1 MLHLADRLSLV
12 KPSATVFMAS
22 RAKELQ
28 REGRDI
34 IDLAA
39 GEPDFDT
46 PEHIKQA
53 AVEAMANG
61 KTKYAPV
68 QGIMELREAI
78 CAKLK
83 RDNELEYSPTQVT
96 VGCGAKQ
103 DIYNAMMATL
113 NPGDEV
119 IIPAPYWVSYPDI
132 VLLCGASPVVI
143 NCTIENGFKLQPEQ
157 LEAAITPKTKWLM
170 LNSPS
175 NPTGTAYSRDDLRA
189 LADVLKKFPEVWIMS
204 DDIYEFLIYDDFE
217 FTTIAQVE
225 PTLFDRTLTLNGV
238 SKAYCMT
245 GWRVGYAAGPIDLI
259 AAMNK
264 VQSQSTTS
272 TSTISQ
278 WAAVAALEGDHG
290 FVYSNNEIFKKRR
303 DLMVSMLN
311 AAKGISC
318 TIPDGAFYV
327 YPSCEGALG
336 ARAPNGKVIEND
348 EDFVSALL
356 EIEGPACVH
365 GAAFGLSPYFRI
377 SYATSTDLLEET
389 GRRIQRFC
397 DTLC

>member
-1 MLHLADRLSLV
+1 MLLNRRR
-12 KPSATVFMAS
+12 AS

-143 NCTIENGFKLQPEQ
+143 NYTIENGFKLQPEQ

-204 DDIYEFLIYDDFE
+204 DDIYEFLIY
-217 FTTIAQVE
+217 
-225 PTLFDRTLTLNGV
+225 LL
-238 SKAYCMT
+238 Y
-245 GWRVGYAAGPIDLI
+245 YLI
-259 AAMNK
+259 
-264 VQSQSTTS
+264 
-272 TSTISQ
+272 I
-278 WAAVAALEGDHG
+278 
-290 FVYSNNEIFKKRR
+290 
-303 DLMVSMLN
+303 LMKN
-311 AAKGISC
+311 
-318 TIPDGAFYV
+318 YV
-327 YPSCEGALG
+327 
-336 ARAPNGKVIEND
+336 
-348 EDFVSALL
+348 
-356 EIEGPACVH
+356 
-365 GAAFGLSPYFRI
+365 
-377 SYATSTDLLEET
+377 
-389 GRRIQRFC
+389 
-397 DTLC
+397 